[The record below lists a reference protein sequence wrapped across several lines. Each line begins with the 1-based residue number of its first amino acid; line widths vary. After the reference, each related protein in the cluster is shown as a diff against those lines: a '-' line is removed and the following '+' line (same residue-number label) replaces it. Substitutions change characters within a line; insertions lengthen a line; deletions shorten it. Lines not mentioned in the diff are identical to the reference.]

1 MIGAGHLVKRE
12 TGLDISSTGEIFR
25 ETIQDSRL
33 VSINIKGDAT
43 ADYALDVSPDN
54 DTYFDAEETYS
65 GTDIRDA
72 FELTD
77 RYLKIRVTSAA
88 GANDTADVT
97 VQGVE

>member
-1 MIGAGHLVKRE
+1 MIGSGHLQVRE

-25 ETIQDSRL
+25 TTIEDSRL
-33 VSINIKGDAT
+33 ISINIEGDAT

-72 FELTD
+72 FEITD
-77 RYLKIRVTSAA
+77 RYVRIRVTSAA
-88 GANDTADVT
+88 GANDTATVT
-97 VQGVE
+97 IQGVE

>member
-1 MIGAGHLVKRE
+1 MIGSGHLVKRE
-12 TGLDISSTGEIFR
+12 TGLDISGTGEIIR
-25 ETIQDSRL
+25 VTIEDSRL
-33 VSINIKGDAT
+33 ISINIEGDAT

-72 FELTD
+72 FEITD

-88 GANDTADVT
+88 SSNDTADVT
-97 VQGVE
+97 IQGVE

>member
-1 MIGAGHLVKRE
+1 MIGSGHLVKRE

-25 ETIQDSRL
+25 ATIEDSRL
-33 VSINIKGDAT
+33 ISINIEGDAT

-72 FELTD
+72 FEITD

-88 GANDTADVT
+88 GGSDTADVT
-97 VQGVE
+97 IQGVE